1 VFLDFV
7 ILSVSDETECEII
20 YIRAVNNKVN
30 IRDNLINTFFYAM
43 NYITTNFTDS
53 FHTSMFHS
61 IFYSL
66 FGYTWSYTKGLTISG
81 SVFTLSQHMDTTIS
95 VNSLENM
102 QNNHPELYAD
112 GQDAIITNLIVISPI
127 LYTFVDQFILDHS
140 TTFSWIKFS
149 GLLLI
154 QNIGYFFAHREMHR
168 NKSLYWMHHFHHLY
182 EKDLII
188 PSIANAVS
196 AYEFVIAYASPI
208 VLGGFLLKVNELEFA
223 MAIET
228 ISIFNLLI
236 HTRELQNKQWI
247 PGMVSPR
254 KHIEHHRV
262 RNKNY
267 AAPLLDIDAID
278 NGWVLTETK

>member
-1 VFLDFV
+1 
-7 ILSVSDETECEII
+7 
-20 YIRAVNNKVN
+20 
-30 IRDNLINTFFYAM
+30 
-43 NYITTNFTDS
+43 
-53 FHTSMFHS
+53 MFHS
-61 IFYSL
+61 IFYSIMG
-66 FGYTWSYTKGLTISG
+66 FAWSYIKGLTISG

-95 VNSLENM
+95 VNCLENM

-112 GQDAIITNLIVISPI
+112 GQDAIINNLIVISPF
-127 LYTFVDQFILDHS
+127 LYTFVDQYILEHTS
-140 TTFSWIKFS
+140 TFSWMKFS

-223 MAIET
+223 LAIET

-236 HTRELQNKQWI
+236 HTRELQDKQWI

-267 AAPLLDIDAID
+267 AAPLLDLDAIQSD
-278 NGWVLTETK
+278 NGWVLTEETQ

>member
-1 VFLDFV
+1 ML
-7 ILSVSDETECEII
+7 
-20 YIRAVNNKVN
+20 
-30 IRDNLINTFFYAM
+30 
-43 NYITTNFTDS
+43 
-53 FHTSMFHS
+53 HS

-66 FGYTWSYTKGLTISG
+66 IGYTWSYIKGLTISG
-81 SVFTLSQHMDTTIS
+81 SVYTLSQHMDTTIS
-95 VNSLENM
+95 LKSLENM
-102 QNNHPELYAD
+102 RDNSPELYAD
-112 GQDAIITNLIVISPI
+112 GQDAIIMNLIIISPI
-127 LYTFVDQFILDHS
+127 LYTFVDQVILDH
-140 TTFSWIKFS
+140 TKTFSLFKFS
-149 GLLLI
+149 GLLLF

-196 AYEFVIAYASPI
+196 AYEFIIAYASPI
-208 VLGGFLLKVNELEFA
+208 VLGGLLLNVNEIEFA

-228 ISIFNLLI
+228 ISVFNLLI

-267 AAPLLDIDAID
+267 AAPLLDIDASID
-278 NGWVLTETK
+278 HGWVVTEET